1 MGQPGVMAALGLT
14 WGQGTSGFA
23 SGVAPGEADAR
34 RPEVGPEQ
42 QGAVWVS
49 GRKSTQWV
57 FMNYL

>member
-1 MGQPGVMAALGLT
+1 MAALGLT
-14 WGQGTSGFA
+14 WGQGTNGFA
-23 SGVAPGEADAR
+23 SGVAPGEADAG
-34 RPEVGPEQ
+34 RPEVSPEQ